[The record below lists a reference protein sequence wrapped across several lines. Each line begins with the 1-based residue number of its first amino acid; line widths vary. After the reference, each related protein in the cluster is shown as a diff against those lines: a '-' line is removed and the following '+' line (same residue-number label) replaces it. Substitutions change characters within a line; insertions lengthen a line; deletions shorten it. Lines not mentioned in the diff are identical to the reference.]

1 MLGILPKRRPP
12 PPAKP
17 LQILIPVF
25 TRFDTARF
33 VLSVPEL
40 PALRSPLL
48 DPVPEV
54 AFVGRSNS
62 GKSSAINALTHRTR
76 LAYASKTPGRTQM
89 LNFFALHSGRA
100 ETTAGHLVDLPGYGF
115 AKVDAAT
122 REHWNGL
129 VGGYLTGRAMLR
141 GVVLVMDCRR
151 PLLTADE
158 DLIHLLC
165 QRGELPP
172 VALHMLL
179 SKADQIKTTARRAV
193 LEQARQRAQ
202 QLPLQVTF
210 QLFSARAR
218 EGIEELRERVGGMLS
233 D

>member
-1 MLGILPKRRPP
+1 MDEI
-12 PPAKP
+12 PAGA
-17 LQILIPVF
+17 VF

-33 VLSVPEL
+33 VLSVADL
-40 PALRSPLL
+40 AGLATPLL
-48 DPVPEV
+48 EPVAEV

-62 GKSSAINALTHRTR
+62 GKSSSINALTHRTR

-89 LNFFALHSGRA
+89 LNFFALHGGR
-100 ETTAGHLVDLPGYGF
+100 EEVTAGYLVDLPGYGF

-122 REHWNGL
+122 RERWNDL
-129 VGGYLTGRAMLR
+129 VGGYLTGRPLLR

-151 PLLTADE
+151 PLLPTDE

-165 QRGELPP
+165 QRGDLAP

-179 SKADQIKTTARRAV
+179 SKADQIKTTERRAV
-193 LEQARQRAQ
+193 MKQAQERAA
-202 QLPLQVTF
+202 QLPLKVTV

-218 EGIEELRERVGGMLS
+218 EGIEELRAQVGTMLTG
-233 D
+233 

>member
-1 MLGILPKRRPP
+1 M
-12 PPAKP
+12 
-17 LQILIPVF
+17 F

-33 VLSVPEL
+33 VVSVAEL
-40 PALRSPLL
+40 PGLDSPQLE
-48 DPVPEV
+48 PVAEV

-89 LNFFALHSGRA
+89 LNFFALHGGRA
-100 ETTAGHLVDLPGYGF
+100 ETTAGYLVDLPGYGF
-115 AKVDAAT
+115 AKVDAET
-122 REHWNGL
+122 RARWNDL
-129 VGGYLTGRAMLR
+129 VGGYLTGRPLLR

-151 PLLTADE
+151 PLLPTDE

-165 QRGELPP
+165 QRGDLAP

-179 SKADQIKTTARRAV
+179 SKADQIKTMARRAV
-193 LEQARQRAQ
+193 LQQAQQRAL
-202 QLPLQVTF
+202 QLPMKVSV

-218 EGIEELRERVGGMLS
+218 EGIEELREHVGRMLS